1 MCISFCPLS
10 AFDTRK
16 INPSRA
22 RLAFEVLL
30 ANPEIQLMSEMS
42 EDSSREFSARLFSDF
57 VNGDDEAAQAIFDR
71 YVIQL
76 INYAQV
82 RLSSLL
88 QSRIDPEDIV
98 QSAYRS
104 FFRKA
109 REEGLVLKRSGD
121 LWRVLAAFTLNKTRS
136 YIEKE
141 LAAKRNPLRE
151 QRNAFWRAAVQR
163 DPSPEETAS
172 LIEEVKLF
180 IEQLTPRDRRI
191 LELRLRGESIEEIST
206 ELAQPDPES
215 KLSPIHVS
223 HATIR
228 RVLRHSRIALEQQ
241 LLSE

>member
-1 MCISFCPLS
+1 MSKLS
-10 AFDTRK
+10 DE
-16 INPSRA
+16 PSSDLSG
-22 RLAFEVLL
+22 RLYAE
-30 ANPEIQLMSEMS
+30 
-42 EDSSREFSARLFSDF
+42 F
-57 VNGDDEAAQAIFDR
+57 VNGDDEAAKAIFDR

-76 INYAQV
+76 INYAQL

-109 REEGLVLKRSGD
+109 REEGLALKRSGG
-121 LWRVLAAFTLNKTRS
+121 LWRVLVAFTLNKTKS

-141 LAAKRNPLRE
+141 LAGKRSPLRE
-151 QRNAFWRAAVQR
+151 QRNEFWMSVVQR
-163 DPSPEETAS
+163 DPSPEEAAI

-180 IEQLTPRDRRI
+180 IEQMKPRDRRI
-191 LELRLRGESIEEIST
+191 LELRLRGESIGEIAT
-206 ELAQPDPES
+206 ELANPDPDS
-215 KLSPIHVS
+215 KLAPIPVS

-228 RVLRHSRIALEQQ
+228 RVLRDAKIALEQQ

>member
-1 MCISFCPLS
+1 
-10 AFDTRK
+10 
-16 INPSRA
+16 
-22 RLAFEVLL
+22 
-30 ANPEIQLMSEMS
+30 MSQMS
-42 EDSSREFSARLFSDF
+42 EDSNSDLSARLYTEF
-57 VNGDDEAAQAIFDR
+57 VNGDDDAAQAIFDR
-71 YVIQL
+71 YVIEL

-98 QSAYRS
+98 QFAYRS

-141 LAAKRNPLRE
+141 LAAKRSPLRE
-151 QRNAFWRAAVQR
+151 QRNAFWMAAVQR

-180 IEQLTPRDRRI
+180 IEQLKPRDRRI
-191 LELRLRGESIEEIST
+191 LELRLRGESIDEIST
-206 ELAQPDPES
+206 ELANPDPDS
-215 KLSPIHVS
+215 KLDPIRVS

-228 RVLRHSRIALEQQ
+228 RVLRDSKIALERQ
-241 LLSE
+241 LFDE

>member
-1 MCISFCPLS
+1 MSTRSEDPSSDLS
-10 AFDTRK
+10 A
-16 INPSRA
+16 
-22 RLAFEVLL
+22 
-30 ANPEIQLMSEMS
+30 QLYTE
-42 EDSSREFSARLFSDF
+42 F
-57 VNGDDEAAQAIFDR
+57 VNGDDEAAKAIFDR

-76 INYAQV
+76 INFAQV

-109 REEGLVLKRSGD
+109 REEGLALKRSGG
-121 LWRVLAAFTLNKTRS
+121 LWRILAAFTLNKTKS

-141 LAAKRNPLRE
+141 LAGKRTPHRE
-151 QRNAFWRAAVQR
+151 QRNEFWISAVKR
-163 DPSPEETAS
+163 DPTPEEAAI

-180 IEQLTPRDRRI
+180 IEQMKPRDRRI
-191 LELRLRGESIEEIST
+191 LELRLRGESIDEIAK
-206 ELAQPDPES
+206 ELANPDPES
-215 KLSPIHVS
+215 KLTPVHVS

-228 RVLRHSRIALEQQ
+228 RVLRESKIGLEQQ

>member
-1 MCISFCPLS
+1 VASLFVPLRHS
-10 AFDTRK
+10 
-16 INPSRA
+16 IGGGSPVPSR
-22 RLAFEVLL
+22 LGLWEITGNF
-30 ANPEIQLMSEMS
+30 EIQLMSEMS
-42 EDSSREFSARLFSDF
+42 EDSSRELSARLYSDF

-82 RLSSLL
+82 RLSSVL

-109 REEGLVLKRSGD
+109 REEGLALKRSGD
-121 LWRVLAAFTLNKTRS
+121 LWRILVAFTLNKTRS

-141 LAAKRNPLRE
+141 LAAKRSPLRE
-151 QRNAFWRAAVQR
+151 QRNMFWRAAVQR

-180 IEQLTPRDRRI
+180 IEQLKPRDRRI
-191 LELRLRGESIEEIST
+191 LELRLRGESIDEIST
-206 ELAQPDPES
+206 ELANPAPDS
-215 KLSPIHVS
+215 KLKPVHVS

-228 RVLRHSRIALEQQ
+228 RVLRESKIGLERR
-241 LLSE
+241 LLNE